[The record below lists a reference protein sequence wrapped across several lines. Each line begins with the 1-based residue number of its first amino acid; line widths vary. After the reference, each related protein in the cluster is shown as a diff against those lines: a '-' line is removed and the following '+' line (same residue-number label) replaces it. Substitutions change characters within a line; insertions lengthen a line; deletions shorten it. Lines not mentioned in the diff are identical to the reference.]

1 MFQRVT
7 FEWVNKKLDMDYY
20 AIINGQQVGPV
31 GESQLL
37 GIGVTPGTMVWRA
50 GMVQWQPAGS
60 LPELAHLFGNAPPPM
75 PGQWP
80 GAIAGLVLG
89 ICSIYF
95 CAPVVGLLLG
105 YFGLLVTKDSYKAY
119 QTNPTQYSGGGV
131 LKVARIVSQVGFVLG
146 IIVTAISFLVILFYI
161 LMMLG
166 VVGSLSALPFVLD
179 ETINYI

>member
-1 MFQRVT
+1 M
-7 FEWVNKKLDMDYY
+7 
-20 AIINGQQVGPV
+20 
-31 GESQLL
+31 
-37 GIGVTPGTMVWRA
+37 
-50 GMVQWQPAGS
+50 
-60 LPELAHLFGNAPPPM
+60 
-75 PGQWP
+75 
-80 GAIAGLVLG
+80 
-89 ICSIYF
+89 
-95 CAPVVGLLLG
+95 
-105 YFGLLVTKDSYKAY
+105 TKDSYKAY